1 MDGVGLE
8 VEVAAME
15 GVAVALAAP
24 EADGTGKWGALGR
37 SYLENVR
44 MQKKVLPA
52 IHLARSSDML
62 REAFPFLCMAHKVS
76 ACLCKGWE
84 EFTFHK
90 GLNGAASHGKKS
102 RCHFRPLCD
111 QCNGSSWAEIFST
124 VLGLDS
130 IGIQVAIRLWSDLR

>member
-44 MQKKVLPA
+44 MQKRVLPA
-52 IHLARSSDML
+52 IHLTRSSDML
-62 REAFPFLCMAHKVS
+62 CEAFPFLCMAHKVS
-76 ACLCKGWE
+76 ACLCRG
-84 EFTFHK
+84 
-90 GLNGAASHGKKS
+90 
-102 RCHFRPLCD
+102 
-111 QCNGSSWAEIFST
+111 
-124 VLGLDS
+124 
-130 IGIQVAIRLWSDLR
+130 